1 MTRNRLTDPATTPKA
16 IEDCHALLAW
26 MLPQLDKFPRSRRF
40 TSGSR
45 IDGGLNN
52 SISMLNLRTGEPS

>member
-1 MTRNRLTDPATTPKA
+1 MGCYDMNRSRQRADTPKA

-40 TSGSR
+40 TLGNR
-45 IDGGLNN
+45 I
-52 SISMLNLRTGEPS
+52 

>member
-1 MTRNRLTDPATTPKA
+1 MNRSRQRADTPKA

-40 TSGSR
+40 TLGNR
-45 IDGGLNN
+45 I
-52 SISMLNLRTGEPS
+52 